1 MKKTLALLLALL
13 LTVSALPALADTGD
27 HVTISAT
34 YVDRGSTEIDE
45 MYHFFCD
52 KFNMDIDMVG
62 IPWSALKNTN
72 SVMIMGGTMYDWMMI
87 ELDYGT
93 YLSYVD
99 QGLIKALPE
108 NFREAYPNIARALD
122 ASGVGDYLSVDGAT
136 YGVPMP
142 ILFNFAPKSYY
153 LNMQAAFYR
162 VDWARELGFEW
173 GASVTLSEF
182 ERYLK
187 ACIEK
192 DMAGNGQTLG
202 LSSAGT
208 VGAYL
213 NQFND
218 AYNGFVKQGDEYI
231 WGPAADG
238 VVEGI
243 KALKKAYAA
252 GLIDPDF
259 YALDT
264 FSAQNKLPAGL
275 SAAIYQTGTT
285 TNYQIILDAAA
296 AAGMENPV
304 EKIKPIMLTD
314 DQGVWHGGEAKN
326 FWCIN
331 VFRPDMEEKAFERT
345 LSLLDYLYTQEAEVV
360 INMGIPGVDWTQ
372 DENGDYVSLLPAE
385 YAHVRQK
392 YPSGW
397 FWRDTAIC
405 LDEFDLVNPSYSKQV
420 LENINAVY
428 DFRYASAEENGYLK
442 RDNKVAYLDS
452 EAMRN
457 YSVDING
464 EVMRLVCDENISL
477 EQIEA
482 EWQKFI
488 QANAGLWQPVVN
500 DLNEQ

>member
-187 ACIEK
+187 ACVEK

-264 FSAQNKLPAGL
+264 FSAQNKL
-275 SAAIYQTGTT
+275 
-285 TNYQIILDAAA
+285 
-296 AAGMENPV
+296 
-304 EKIKPIMLTD
+304 TD

-331 VFRPDMEEKAFERT
+331 VFRPDMDEKAFERT

>member
-1 MKKTLALLLALL
+1 
-13 LTVSALPALADTGD
+13 
-27 HVTISAT
+27 
-34 YVDRGSTEIDE
+34 
-45 MYHFFCD
+45 
-52 KFNMDIDMVG
+52 MD
-62 IPWSALKNTN
+62 
-72 SVMIMGGTMYDWMMI
+72 
-87 ELDYGT
+87 
-93 YLSYVD
+93 
-99 QGLIKALPE
+99 
-108 NFREAYPNIARALD
+108 
-122 ASGVGDYLSVDGAT
+122 
-136 YGVPMP
+136 
-142 ILFNFAPKSYY
+142 
-153 LNMQAAFYR
+153 
-162 VDWARELGFEW
+162 
-173 GASVTLSEF
+173 
-182 ERYLK
+182 
-187 ACIEK
+187 
-192 DMAGNGQTLG
+192 
-202 LSSAGT
+202 
-208 VGAYL
+208 
-213 NQFND
+213 
-218 AYNGFVKQGDEYI
+218 
-231 WGPAADG
+231 
-238 VVEGI
+238 
-243 KALKKAYAA
+243 
-252 GLIDPDF
+252 
-259 YALDT
+259 
-264 FSAQNKLPAGL
+264 
-275 SAAIYQTGTT
+275 
-285 TNYQIILDAAA
+285 
-296 AAGMENPV
+296 
-304 EKIKPIMLTD
+304 
-314 DQGVWHGGEAKN
+314 
-326 FWCIN
+326 
-331 VFRPDMEEKAFERT
+331 EKAFERT